1 VLQSCG
7 TAEGKAR
14 TEMRERGTAVL
25 GRVVAHL
32 QVLGT
37 GGSLGSVVIGQG

>member
-1 VLQSCG
+1 MFTQCLCPRVSP
-7 TAEGKAR
+7 
-14 TEMRERGTAVL
+14 EMRERGTAVL